1 MTDKKKIY
9 ILTTAVLL
17 GFFAVV
23 QSRSFKNVDFLLR
36 DAESNIF
43 QEISILKQ
51 KNEDLKSE
59 ISELE
64 LALAQLA
71 DQNLA
76 LQAIE
81 DEIKKYSK
89 LGGSLSIFGP
99 GLTVTIDGTIAT
111 PWIVDLVND
120 FFNSGAQS
128 VAINGIRLVNSTIGF
143 DTLPQ
148 GQILLNG
155 SILSPP
161 YIFDVIGE
169 SSSLNNIL
177 ELPGGVFDRL
187 KSAFPGIKI
196 ETVSKEIIQM
206 G

>member
-9 ILTTAVLL
+9 ILVTAVLL

-23 QSRSFKNVDFLLR
+23 QSRSYGNVDFLLR

-43 QEISILKQ
+43 QEIRILKQ

-64 LALAQLA
+64 LTLSQLA

-81 DEIKKYSK
+81 DEIKKYRK
-89 LGGSLSIFGP
+89 LSGGLSIFGP
-99 GLTVTIDGTIAT
+99 GLTVTIDGTITT
-111 PWIVDLVND
+111 PWMIDLVND
-120 FFNSGAQS
+120 FFSSGAQA
-128 VAINGIRLVNSTIGF
+128 VAVNGIRLVNPTIGF

-161 YIFDVIGE
+161 YVFDVIGE
-169 SSSLNNIL
+169 SSSLKNIL

-196 ETVSKEIIQM
+196 ETVSKDIIQM

>member
-9 ILTTAVLL
+9 ILVTAVLL

-23 QSRSFKNVDFLLR
+23 QSRSYENVDFLLR

-43 QEISILKQ
+43 QEIRILKQ

-64 LALAQLA
+64 LTLSQLA

-76 LQAIE
+76 LKAIE
-81 DEIKKYSK
+81 DEIKKYRK
-89 LGGSLSIFGP
+89 LSGGLSIFGP
-99 GLTVTIDGTIAT
+99 GLTVTIDGTITT

-120 FFNSGAQS
+120 FFSSGAQA
-128 VAINGIRLVNSTIGF
+128 VAVNGIRLANPTTGF

-161 YIFDVIGE
+161 YVFDVIGE
-169 SSSLNNIL
+169 SSSLKNIL
-177 ELPGGVFDRL
+177 EVPGGVFDRL
-187 KSAFPGIKI
+187 KSAFPGVKI
-196 ETVSKEIIQM
+196 ETVSKDIIQM